1 VSSLIAALEDVKGW
15 DRLALEL
22 DVPQSKR
29 EEIRRTYSD
38 DTERKR
44 EVLKEWRNHHPAPNW
59 MLVATALY
67 RMRAASTH
75 EVLHQLRQKYFEGKK
90 RFSVCP
96 YSFACCRMESRSFIG
111 TFRTMLLVLFVGF
124 MMSQFHYNT
133 AVLRGSNVHS

>member
-1 VSSLIAALEDVKGW
+1 MSSLIAALEDVKV
-15 DRLALEL
+15 EL

-29 EEIRRTYSD
+29 EEIRKTYSD

-44 EVLKEWRNHHPAPNW
+44 EVLKEWRNYHPAPNW
-59 MLVATALY
+59 MLVANALY

-75 EVLHQLRQKYFEGKK
+75 EVLHQLRQKYFEGNK

-96 YSFACCRMESRSFIG
+96 HACACCRMESRSFVG

-124 MMSQFHYNT
+124 MMLQ
-133 AVLRGSNVHS
+133 